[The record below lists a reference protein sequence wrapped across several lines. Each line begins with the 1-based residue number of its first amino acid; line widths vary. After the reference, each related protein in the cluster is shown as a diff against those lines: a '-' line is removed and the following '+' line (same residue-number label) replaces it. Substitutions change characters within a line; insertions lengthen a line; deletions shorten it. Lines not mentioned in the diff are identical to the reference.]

1 MRSAAV
7 CLLMFCSWVSRC
19 RSEASVPTP
28 HGAGVGADVSTELTV
43 LWDEMLGL
51 KNMVL
56 SQRGEGVGQRQAL
69 RSMESRLRDGE
80 TTAEQQRQNLD
91 GLKVE
96 VHQQVDELRRTLLS
110 ELSSSLRRTEQ
121 LEVQNQGRF

>member
-7 CLLMFCSWVSRC
+7 CLLMFCSWISRC
-19 RSEASVPTP
+19 RPEASVPTP
-28 HGAGVGADVSTELTV
+28 GGAGVGADVSTEFTV
-43 LWDEMLGL
+43 LWDEMLGMKDL
-51 KNMVL
+51 VL

-69 RSMESRLRDGE
+69 RSIESRLRDGE
-80 TTAEQQRQNLD
+80 TMAERQRQNLD

-110 ELSSSLRRTEQ
+110 ELSSSLRRTEE
-121 LEVQNQGRF
+121 LEVRNKGRF